1 MYCEN
6 CTCQNCVSNNAKER
20 IKDFFNEMRFELSDK
35 DREFI
40 SNFLDCIKEC
50 HISYSDIET
59 ILNDEIININDFVL
73 KVVNINNFDAVQ
85 MYYSI
90 TDREKINELH
100 NSFTFSNAA
109 KYFNIVDIYQ
119 ESIIEDLL
127 NILVDNKS
135 DIQYI
140 KELLKQHQIIFN
152 IYIKNSIK
160 YLNFQ
165 NDKILLIFEIYQL
178 LVN

>member
-1 MYCEN
+1 MYCKN

-20 IKDFFNEMRFELSDK
+20 IKDFFNGMRFELSDK

-50 HISYSDIET
+50 NISYSDIET
-59 ILNDEIININDFVL
+59 ILNDEILNINDFVL
-73 KVVNINNFDAVQ
+73 KVVDINNFADVQ

-90 TDREKINELH
+90 IDRE
-100 NSFTFSNAA
+100 
-109 KYFNIVDIYQ
+109 KYFNIVEIYQ

-127 NILVDNKS
+127 SILVDNKS

-140 KELLKQHQIIFN
+140 KELLQQHQIIFDT
-152 IYIKNSIK
+152 YIKNNIK
-160 YLNFQ
+160 
-165 NDKILLIFEIYQL
+165 DVEILKIFEIYQL